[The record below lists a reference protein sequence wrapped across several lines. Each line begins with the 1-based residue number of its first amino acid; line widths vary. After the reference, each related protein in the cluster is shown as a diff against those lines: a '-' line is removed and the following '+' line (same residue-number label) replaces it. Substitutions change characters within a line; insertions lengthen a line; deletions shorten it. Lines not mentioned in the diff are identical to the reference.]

1 MNIRVDEEKL
11 ALTKFGVGQRV
22 ERREDERL
30 LRGKGQYTDDVD
42 LPGQAHAIMVRS
54 QVAHGVIKGIDTSAA
69 KAMPGVLAVYTAEDL
84 AAYGGLPCRPPMT
97 NRDGSPM
104 KKPPRPALAGDK
116 VRFVGDPVACVIAE
130 TIAQAQ
136 DAAEAVILDIE
147 QLPAVIDVREAA
159 KPGAPLVYDDIPGNL
174 SLDYHYGD
182 ADKVAEAFAKAA
194 HVTTRRIID
203 NRVVVNA
210 MEPRAAVAAFDEAS
224 GRFTLYAHT
233 QGVMGSRGAIAEI
246 LKLKPEQVRFV
257 AVNVGGSFGLKA
269 GPFPEYVCALHG
281 ARELKRPVKW
291 NDTRSESFLSDHHG
305 RAQDFDCS
313 LALDKDGKIL
323 ALRLDGYGD
332 YGAYLSMMQP
342 LFSTLNI
349 VKHTASV
356 YTTPLIE
363 VHSHGMLTNTVPIT
377 AYRGAGRPEGNYFME
392 RLIEEAA
399 GEMGIDS
406 VELRRRNHIQPSQ
419 LPYTAASASV
429 YDSGNFPAI
438 LDKALEVSDWA
449 GYPARKADSEARG
462 MIRGRGLGQFLE
474 MTAATPGEYGGIK
487 FEAGG
492 VVISTGTHDHG
503 QGHWSSF
510 AQVVSEQLGI
520 PFQAIRLMQADSDQL
535 KTGAGTG
542 GSKSMVAS
550 GFALIETGKRVI
562 DKGREAAS
570 HLLEASPADI
580 TFEAGRFTIAGT
592 DKSITLMDVARRL
605 ATAERL
611 PEGCPTSLDTDHVN
625 EMSPATYPNG
635 CHVCEVEI
643 DPGTGVVEI
652 AKYSMVGDFGTMVNP
667 MLVEGQLHGGVVQ
680 AIGQC
685 LFEDA
690 VYDEAGQLVTGSFMD
705 YAMPRAVDVPSFD
718 TIVSLPD
725 KCKTNPLGAKGC
737 GEAGCAGAMTSV
749 MNAIVDALRPYGIN
763 HIDMP
768 ATPEK
773 VWRIVN
779 GGEVVG
785 LARSA

>member
-1 MNIRVDEEKL
+1 MSMRIDEEKL
-11 ALTKFGVGQRV
+11 AITKFGVGQRV
-22 ERREDERL
+22 TRREDDQL
-30 LRGKGQYTDDVD
+30 LRGKGQYTDDIN
-42 LPGQAHAIMVRS
+42 LPGQAHAVMVRS
-54 QVAHGVIKGIDTSAA
+54 MIAHGIIKGIDTFAA
-69 KAMPGVLAVYTAEDL
+69 KAMPGVLAVYTAKDL
-84 AAYGGLPCRPPMT
+84 AEYGGLPCRPPMV

-104 KKPPRPALAGDK
+104 KKPVRPALAADK
-116 VRFVGDPVACVIAE
+116 VRFVGDPVACVVAE
-130 TIAQAQ
+130 TLEQAR
-136 DAAEAVILDIE
+136 DAAEAVTVDIE
-147 QLPAVIDVREAA
+147 QLPAVVDVREAA
-159 KPGAPLVYDDIPGNL
+159 KPGAPQLYDDIPGNL

-182 ADKVAEAFAKAA
+182 SDKVAAAFKAAA
-194 HVTTRRIID
+194 HVTTLRIID

-210 MEPRAAVAAFDEAS
+210 MEPRAAVAAYDGVADK
-224 GRFTLYAHT
+224 FTVYAHT
-233 QGVMGSRGAIAEI
+233 QGVTGSRGALAEI
-246 LKLKPEQVRFV
+246 MKVKPEQVRFV

-269 GPFPEYVCALHG
+269 GPFPEYVCAMHG
-281 ARELKRPVKW
+281 ARALKRPVKW

-313 LALDKDGKIL
+313 LALDKDGVIL
-323 ALRLDGYGD
+323 ALKVDGYGD
-332 YGAYLSMMQP
+332 YGAYLSIMQP

-363 VHSHGMLTNTVPIT
+363 VHSRGILTNTVPIT

-392 RLIEEAA
+392 RMIEEAA
-399 GEMGIDS
+399 REMGIDS

-419 LPYTAASASV
+419 IPYTAASASV

-449 GYPARKADSEARG
+449 GYGARKADSEKKG
-462 MIRGRGLGQFLE
+462 LIRGRGLGQFLE
-474 MTAATPGEYGGIK
+474 MTAAVPGEYGGIK
-487 FEAGG
+487 FDADGS
-492 VVISTGTHDHG
+492 VLISTGTHDHG

-510 AQVVSEQLGI
+510 AQVVTDQLGI
-520 PFQAIRLMQADSDQL
+520 PFDKIRLMQSDSDQL
-535 KTGAGTG
+535 KTGTGTG

-580 TFEAGRFTIAGT
+580 RFEAGRFTIAGT
-592 DKSITLMDVARRL
+592 DRSIGITEVAQRL
-605 ATAERL
+605 AMASKL
-611 PEGCPTSLDTDHVN
+611 PEGCPASLDTDHVN
-625 EMSPATYPNG
+625 EMAPATYPNG

-643 DPGTGVVEI
+643 DPATGVIEI
-652 AKYSMVGDFGTMVNP
+652 AKYAMVGDFGTMVNP
-667 MLVEGQLHGGVVQ
+667 LLVEGQLHGGVVQ

-685 LFEDA
+685 LMEDA
-690 VYDEAGQLVTGSFMD
+690 VYSQDGQLVTGSFMD
-705 YAMPRAVDVPSFD
+705 YSMPRAEDVPSFE

-725 KCKTNPLGAKGC
+725 RCKTNPLGAKGC

-779 GGEVVG
+779 K
-785 LARSA
+785 RS